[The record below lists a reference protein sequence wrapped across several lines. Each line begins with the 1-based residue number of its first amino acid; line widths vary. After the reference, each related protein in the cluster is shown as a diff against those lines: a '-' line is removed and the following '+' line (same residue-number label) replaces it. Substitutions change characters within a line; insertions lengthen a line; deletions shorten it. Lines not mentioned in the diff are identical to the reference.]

1 MLRVGASF
9 SLRIFVSQKS
19 TVVLYGVFVGFHH
32 LLYHLTADG
41 TSFLGGKIAVV
52 TLLEVYANFIG
63 SFHLEFVHCIFCF
76 GNHGF
81 VVVRHDKNSPLTL
94 FYFQNEFVFYELS
107 RNLFRGTFL
116 NVLVIV

>member
-19 TVVLYGVFVGFHH
+19 TVVLYGVFVGFYH

-52 TLLEVYANFIG
+52 TLLEVYADFVG
-63 SFHLEFVHCIFCF
+63 SFHLELIHGLAGVGIHNTVGLRHFVYLLICLLGIAVIFLPTHCFIFC
-76 GNHGF
+76 
-81 VVVRHDKNSPLTL
+81 
-94 FYFQNEFVFYELS
+94 
-107 RNLFRGTFL
+107 
-116 NVLVIV
+116 

>member
-76 GNHGF
+76 GDHGF
-81 VVVRHDKNSPLTL
+81 VVVRHDKNSPFDSIFISKT
-94 FYFQNEFVFYELS
+94 
-107 RNLFRGTFL
+107 NLFL
-116 NVLVIV
+116 